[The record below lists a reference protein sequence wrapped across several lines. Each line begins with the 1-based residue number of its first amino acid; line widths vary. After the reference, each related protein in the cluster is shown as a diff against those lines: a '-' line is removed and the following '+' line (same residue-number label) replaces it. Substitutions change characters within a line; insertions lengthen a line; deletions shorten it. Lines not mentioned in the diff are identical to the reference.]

1 MSVYLALEIF
11 AILVPLIYSYDRK
24 LQFYVKI
31 KSVVLSLVAV
41 GSFYI
46 LGDILFTKY
55 GIWGFNPRYHSS
67 IVLFNLPLEEWL
79 FFIIIPYASLFLHDT
94 LVYLFP
100 NVLLSNWNTTIV
112 SVALVVG
119 LGVIVFMNIEKVYTA
134 IYGGVAIIAIIL
146 ALLNSSQL
154 LNRFYLTFM
163 VILIPFFLVN
173 SVLTGSFI
181 PEEVV
186 WYNNSENLGIR
197 IFTVP
202 VEDISYAFSLILFNL
217 LLINKLEGCFEKSTV
232 HRSSIRLWK

>member
-1 MSVYLALEIF
+1 MYVYLALEIF

-31 KSVVLSLVAV
+31 KSVVVSLVVV

-67 IVLFNLPLEEWL
+67 IVLFKLPLEEWL
-79 FFIIIPYASLFLHDT
+79 FFIVIPYASLFLHDT

-100 NVLLSNWNTTIV
+100 MAQLSNWQTKVISAIVVVILGAVVFLNTDK
-112 SVALVVG
+112 A
-119 LGVIVFMNIEKVYTA
+119 YTA
-134 IYGGVAIIAIIL
+134 IYGSVTIFAIFL
-146 ALLNSSQL
+146 ASIGSSQL

-163 VILIPFFLVN
+163 VILVPFFLVN

-186 WYNNSENLGIR
+186 WYNNSENLGVR

-217 LLINKLEGCFEKSTV
+217 LLINKLEGRFSKSAV
-232 HRSSIRLWK
+232 YC

>member
-1 MSVYLALEIF
+1 MYVYLALEIF
-11 AILVPLIYSYDRK
+11 AILIPLIYSRDQK

-31 KSVVLSLVAV
+31 KSVFISLIFV
-41 GSFYI
+41 GSFYVF
-46 LGDILFTKY
+46 GDILFTKY

-67 IVLFNLPLEEWL
+67 IVLLNLPLEEWL
-79 FFIIIPYASLFLHDT
+79 FFIVIPYASLFLHDT

-100 NVLLSNWNTTIV
+100 STKLSNWQTRVVSAIIV
-112 SVALVVG
+112 VS
-119 LGVIVFMNIEKVYTA
+119 LGAVILMNIEKAYTA
-134 IYGGVAIIAIIL
+134 IYGSVAIFAIFL
-146 ALLNSSQL
+146 ATLDSSQL
-154 LNRFYLTFM
+154 LNKFYLTFM
-163 VILIPFFLVN
+163 VIIVPFFLVN

-217 LLINKLEGCFEKSTV
+217 LLINKLEGFFAKRNV
-232 HRSSIRLWK
+232 IR

>member
-1 MSVYLALEIF
+1 MYVYLALEIF
-11 AILVPLIYSYDRK
+11 AILVPVIYSYDQK

-31 KSVVLSLVAV
+31 KSVAVSLVIV

-46 LGDILFTKY
+46 LGDILFTQY

-67 IVLFNLPLEEWL
+67 IVLFKLPLEEWL
-79 FFIIIPYASLFLHDT
+79 FFIVIPYASLFLHDT

-100 NVLLSNWNTTIV
+100 NMQLSNWQTKVV
-112 SVALVVG
+112 SAI
-119 LGVIVFMNIEKVYTA
+119 VIVVMGTVVFLNIDKVYTA
-134 IYGGVAIIAIIL
+134 IYGSVTIFAIFL
-146 ALLNSSQL
+146 ASIGSSQL

-163 VILIPFFLVN
+163 VILVPFFLVN

-186 WYNNSENLGIR
+186 WYNNSENLGLR

-202 VEDISYAFSLILFNL
+202 VEDISYAFSLMLFNL
-217 LLINKLEGCFEKSTV
+217 LLINKLEGYFAKSTV
-232 HRSSIRLWK
+232 HR

>member
-1 MSVYLALEIF
+1 MYVYLALEIF

-31 KSVVLSLVAV
+31 KSVVVSLVVV

-67 IVLFNLPLEEWL
+67 IVLFELPLEEWL
-79 FFIIIPYASLFLHDT
+79 FFIVIPYASLFLHET
-94 LVYLFP
+94 LVYLYP
-100 NVLLSNWNTTIV
+100 NAQLSNWQTKVVSAIV
-112 SVALVVG
+112 VLIMGAVV
-119 LGVIVFMNIEKVYTA
+119 LMNIEKAYTA
-134 IYGGVAIIAIIL
+134 IYGSVAIFAIFL
-146 ALLNSSQL
+146 ASIGSSQL

-163 VILIPFFLVN
+163 VILVPFFLVD

-181 PEEVV
+181 PQEVV
-186 WYNNSENLGIR
+186 WYNNLENLGIR

-202 VEDISYAFSLILFNL
+202 IEDITYAFSLILFNL
-217 LLINKLEGCFEKSTV
+217 LLINKLEGRFAKSTV
-232 HRSSIRLWK
+232 HC

>member
-1 MSVYLALEIF
+1 MYAYLALEIF

-31 KSVVLSLVAV
+31 KSVVVSLFVV
-41 GSFYI
+41 GTFYS

-67 IVLFNLPLEEWL
+67 IVLFKLPLEEWL
-79 FFIIIPYASLFLHDT
+79 FFFVIPYASLFLHDT

-100 NVLLSNWNTTIV
+100 NIQLSNWQTKTVSAIVVVILGAVVFLNTD
-112 SVALVVG
+112 
-119 LGVIVFMNIEKVYTA
+119 KVYTA
-134 IYGGVAIIAIIL
+134 IYGSVAIFAIFL
-146 ALLNSSQL
+146 ASIDSSQL

-163 VILIPFFLVN
+163 VILVPFFLVN

-181 PEEVV
+181 PEEVI
-186 WYNNSENLGIR
+186 WYNNLENLGIR

-202 VEDISYAFSLILFNL
+202 VEDISYAFSLVLFNL
-217 LLINKLEGCFEKSTV
+217 LLINKLEGRFAKSTV
-232 HRSSIRLWK
+232 HC